1 MATARLRLLGQF
13 QRYSCCHENGDGL
26 ASEAYW
32 KNIENDV
39 VFDEIKYRDIL
50 YLRSKS
56 GPCMICASHNPKSRK
71 CASHNPKSRKYFPPY
86 IFRPIMDRTYIN
98 RTHSLQLLLFLLLL
112 RHLLHLVL
120 NAELVVECFRQPGN
134 DLQLLNGLDAVVK
147 VSILLNDE
155 GRLGANSGKFL
166 DDIMVRNTRG
176 EQSGTH

>member
-71 CASHNPKSRKYFPPY
+71 YFPPY
-86 IFRPIMDRTYIN
+86 IFRPIMDTIYIN
-98 RTHSLQLLLFLLLL
+98 RAYSLQLLLLLLFL
-112 RHLLHLVL
+112 GHLLHLVL

-147 VSILLNDE
+147 VSILLNNE

-166 DDIMVRNTRG
+166 LM
-176 EQSGTH
+176 EE

>member
-56 GPCMICASHNPKSRK
+56 GPCLPSKKNFFQQTEKIYDTPDYHFGGVPTVSR
-71 CASHNPKSRKYFPPY
+71 
-86 IFRPIMDRTYIN
+86 TW
-98 RTHSLQLLLFLLLL
+98 T
-112 RHLLHLVL
+112 
-120 NAELVVECFRQPGN
+120 
-134 DLQLLNGLDAVVK
+134 K
-147 VSILLNDE
+147 VPLPCGSSIGTDWMGSIL
-155 GRLGANSGKFL
+155 
-166 DDIMVRNTRG
+166 
-176 EQSGTH
+176 